1 MLFPIKDYEG
11 LYSID
16 ILRMCVWSHTNNKYL
31 KNVIAGNNNSYQVRL
46 YKNGIGKTYKIHR
59 LLYCAYN
66 NCEIPKGYVIDH
78 INNNSLDNRSDNL
91 RLATIS
97 ENNVNRLMSS
107 NNTTG
112 YKNVSYSKHSK
123 SYKVQITSNGNT
135 HISLHKRLTDA
146 VNTAD
151 RVRLLF
157 HKEFAN
163 NGIGSTTTHIINDLE
178 EEEE

>member
-16 ILRMCVWSHTNNKYL
+16 ILRMCVWSHTSNKYL
-31 KNVIAGNNNSYQVRL
+31 KNILSGPNSDYYQVRL
-46 YKNGIGKTYKIHR
+46 YNNGIGKTYKIHR

-66 NCEIPKGYVIDH
+66 NCEIPDGYVIDH

-91 RLATIS
+91 RLATINQ
-97 ENNVNRLMSS
+97 NNSNRKLGK

-112 YKNVSYSKHSK
+112 YKNVSYAKHTN

-135 HISLHKRLTDA
+135 HTSYHKDLIHA

-157 HKEFAN
+157 HKSFTN
-163 NGIGSTTTHIINDLE
+163 NGFGSDTTDIINDLE
-178 EEEE
+178 EE

>member
-1 MLFPIKDYEG
+1 MLYPIKDYEG

-16 ILRMCVWSHTNNKYL
+16 IIKMCVWSHTSNKYL
-31 KNVIAGNNNSYQVRL
+31 KNIIAGGNNSYQVRL

-66 NCEIPKGYVIDH
+66 NCEIPTGLWIDH

-97 ENNVNRLMSS
+97 ENNVNRLISR

-112 YKNVSYSKHSK
+112 YKNVSYDKNHK
-123 SYKVQITSNGNT
+123 SYRVQITSNGNT
-135 HISLHKRLTDA
+135 HISFHKDLIHA

-157 HKEFAN
+157 HKNFTN

-178 EEEE
+178 EE